1 MVKSF
6 SPGQAVDLEKNPEIF
21 KKMTETVSCGIFI
34 ARQGF
39 LYVNPATAEFSGYS
53 EAELLSMSNWAELIH
68 PDDKEWVVKNG
79 LARLQ
84 GEKIQRRYEFRI
96 IHKNGSVRWLDY
108 TADSII
114 YDGVPA
120 IIGTGFDITER
131 KKIEKELRYSEDRF
145 SKAFRS
151 TPALIGIVSQDDGR
165 FIDVN
170 KTFLDAFGYER
181 SEMIGKTSLDL
192 GLWQNYEMRNKIV
205 EKIKSSGSLKGLEV
219 PYVAKSGE
227 VIQLLGSVEPIKIDN
242 EPCLLVVAQDITEKK
257 RAEAELQEEK
267 ELAQITLE
275 SIGDGVITTDTEG
288 NVEYINPVAEQLSGW
303 KNEQAKGNPVEDVL
317 HLIDETKR
325 EPIRSPIADC
335 ISRGHSIRL
344 RKQPLLINRQ
354 TGTEYSLEIITS
366 PIQNNKGENKG
377 AVLIFHDV
385 TELIGM
391 ARQLSYQATHDDM
404 TGLINR
410 REFEDRLESALR
422 QAKDTKSTHAIAY
435 LDLDQFKVVNDTCG
449 HAAGD
454 ELLKQLGNVLQYRMR
469 DNDTLARLGGDEFG
483 ILLANIQPRQ
493 AVRRVEELHQSIGK
507 FRFEWE
513 DKVFE
518 VGACIGLVSI
528 TSESGT
534 LADVMSAADSAC
546 FVAKDSGRNR
556 IHVYKVND
564 KDIAKRQNEMQWLQK
579 ITRAFEEKRF
589 MLYYQPIKPLSA
601 HAKDAGT
608 HCEFLLRMIDDSG
621 NPVLPTGFIAAA
633 ERYQL
638 MQTIDKWV
646 VEAAFEALTNE
657 ELAADLNFK
666 TCAINLSGQSFS
678 DDSFLQYVIEKLKD
692 SPVDP
697 KRICF
702 EITET
707 AAIANINHAMKFI
720 NSLKDLG
727 CLFSLD
733 DFGRGL
739 SSFGYLKDLPVD
751 HLKIDGSF
759 VRDLAHDPIDYAMV
773 EAINQ
778 IGHVMGIKTI
788 AEHVQTKAALKLLNN
803 LGVDYIQGSIIAD
816 PKPIIPISVTHP
828 LINPV

>member
-6 SPGQAVDLEKNPEIF
+6 SSGHIMDIEKNPEIF
-21 KKMTETVSCGIFI
+21 QKMTETVSCGIFI

-53 EAELLSMSNWAELIH
+53 EAELLSMPNWAELLH
-68 PDDKEWVVKNG
+68 PDDREWVVKNG

-84 GEKIQRRYEFRI
+84 GKEIQRRYEFRI
-96 IHKNGSVRWLDY
+96 IRKNGDVCWLDY
-108 TADSII
+108 TADLII
-114 YDGVPA
+114 YDGLPA
-120 IIGTGFDITER
+120 IIGTAFDITDR
-131 KKIEKELRYSEDRF
+131 KKIEQELRYSEDRF
-145 SKAFRS
+145 RKTFRS

-170 KTFLDAFGYER
+170 KTFHDTFGYTR
-181 SEMIGKTSLDL
+181 DEMIGKTSQEL
-192 GLWQNYEMRNKIV
+192 GLWQDYDMRQKMV
-205 EKIKSSGSLKGLEV
+205 EEIKKHGSLKGLEI
-219 PYVAKSGE
+219 PYISKSGE
-227 VIQLLGSVEPIKIDN
+227 IIQLLGSVEPINIDN
-242 EPCLLVVAQDITEKK
+242 QACLLEVAQDITDKK
-257 RAEAELQEEK
+257 RAEAELQQEK

-275 SIGDGVITTDTEG
+275 SIGDGVITTDIDG
-288 NVEYINPVAEQLSGW
+288 NIEYINPVAEQLSGW
-303 KNEQAKGNPVEDVL
+303 SNEQARGNPVEDVL
-317 HLIDETKR
+317 RLIDETKR
-325 EPIRSPIADC
+325 TPIRSPIADC

-366 PIQNNKGENKG
+366 PIRNNKGENKG

-410 REFEDRLESALR
+410 REFEDRLESALQ
-422 QAKDTKSTHAIAY
+422 QAKETNISHAIAY

-454 ELLKQLGNVLQYRMR
+454 ELLKQLGNELQYRMR

-483 ILLANIQPRQ
+483 ILLTDIEPRQ
-493 AVRRVEELHQSIGK
+493 AIRRIEELHHSIGK

-556 IHVYKVND
+556 VHVYKVD
-564 KDIAKRQNEMQWLQK
+564 DREIAKRQNEMQWLQK
-579 ITRAFEEKRF
+579 ITRAFEEQRF
-589 MLYYQPIKPLSA
+589 MLYYQPIKPLSE
-601 HAKDAGT
+601 HAKEAGM
-608 HCEFLLRMIDDSG
+608 HCEFLLRMLDENG

-638 MQTIDKWV
+638 MKTIDRWV
-646 VEAAFEALTNE
+646 VDAVLEALANDDLTGE
-657 ELAADLNFK
+657 LNFA

-678 DDSFLQYVIEKLKD
+678 DDSFLQYVIEKIQD

-697 KRICF
+697 KRLCF

-707 AAIANINHAMKFI
+707 AAIANINHAMRFI
-720 NSLKDLG
+720 NSLKEIG
-727 CLFSLD
+727 CKFSLD

-751 HLKIDGSF
+751 YLKIDGSF

-778 IGHVMGIKTI
+778 IGHVMDIATI
-788 AEHVQTKAALKLLNN
+788 AEYVQTNAALELLSG
-803 LGVDYIQGSIIAD
+803 LGVDFVQGSIIAE
-816 PKPIIPISVTHP
+816 PKPIIPISATLP
-828 LINPV
+828 LMP

>member
-6 SPGQAVDLEKNPEIF
+6 SPGQIVDLEKNPEIF
-21 KKMTETVSCGIFI
+21 QKMTETVSCGIFI
-34 ARQGF
+34 ARKGF
-39 LYVNPATAEFSGYS
+39 LYVNPATAEFTGYS
-53 EAELLSMSNWAELIH
+53 EAELLSMPNWAEVLH

-96 IHKNGSVRWLDY
+96 IHKNGEVRWLDY
-108 TADSII
+108 TADLII
-114 YDGVPA
+114 YDGQPA
-120 IIGTGFDITER
+120 IIGSAFDITER

-170 KTFLDAFGYER
+170 KTFLDAFGYKR
-181 SEMIGKTSLDL
+181 SEMIGKTSLEL
-192 GLWQNYEMRNKIV
+192 GLWQDYDLRNKIV
-205 EKIKSSGSLKGLEV
+205 EKIKSTGSLKGLEV

-242 EPCLLVVAQDITEKK
+242 ESCLLVVAQDITEKK
-257 RAEAELQEEK
+257 RAEAELQQEK

-275 SIGDGVITTDTEG
+275 SIGDGVITTDIEG
-288 NVEYINPVAEQLSGW
+288 KVEYINPVAEQLSGW

-317 HLIDETKR
+317 RLIDETKR
-325 EPIRSPIADC
+325 APIRSPIADC

-366 PIQNNKGENKG
+366 PIRNSKGENKG

-410 REFEDRLESALR
+410 REFEDRLESVLR
-422 QAKDTKSTHAIAY
+422 QAKETKSTHAIAY

-454 ELLKQLGNVLQYRMR
+454 ELLKQLGNLLQYRMR

-483 ILLANIQPRQ
+483 ILLVNIQPRQ
-493 AVRRVEELHQSIGK
+493 AVRRIEELHKSIGK

-518 VGACIGLVSI
+518 VGASIGLVSI

-534 LADVMSAADSAC
+534 LADIMSAADSAC

-556 IHVYKVND
+556 IHVYKVDD
-564 KDIAKRQNEMQWLQK
+564 KEIAKRQNEMQWLQK
-579 ITRAFEEKRF
+579 ITRAFEDQRF
-589 MLYYQPIKPLSA
+589 MLYYQPIEPLSE
-601 HAKDAGT
+601 HAKENGV

-657 ELAADLNFK
+657 GLAADLNFT

-678 DDSFLQYVIEKLKD
+678 DDSFLQYVIEKFGN

-788 AEHVQTKAALKLLNN
+788 AEHVQTEAALKLLND
-803 LGVDYIQGSIIAD
+803 LGVDYIQGSIISE